1 MADIV
6 DLRGQ
11 HAPLSHRTCEAR
23 AYFLG
28 GPDGVIVGWVVADWV
43 IVGWVIVGWMIVGWV
58 IVGWVI
64 VGWVIVGWVI
74 VGWVIVGW
82 VESTVSRLSRA
93 ARAFHRRAQS
103 SRLTVDS
110 TAAIR

>member
-43 IVGWVIVGWMIVGWV
+43 IVGWV

-110 TAAIR
+110 TAAIGWSAAIR

>member
-23 AYFLG
+23 AYFLD
-28 GPDGVIVGWVVADWV
+28 GPDRAIVDSAIVDWA
-43 IVGWVIVGWMIVGWV
+43 IVDRAIVD
-58 IVGWVI
+58 
-64 VGWVIVGWVI
+64 
-74 VGWVIVGW
+74 W

-93 ARAFHRRAQS
+93 ARVFHRHVQS

-110 TAAIR
+110 TVAIGWSAAIGWSVA

>member
-1 MADIV
+1 VADIV

-28 GPDGVIVGWVVADWV
+28 GPDGVIVGWVVAD
-43 IVGWVIVGWMIVGWV
+43 WV

-110 TAAIR
+110 TAAIGWSAAIR

>member
-43 IVGWVIVGWMIVGWV
+43 IVGWVIVGWV

-64 VGWVIVGWVI
+64 VGWGEGAVCG
-74 VGWVIVGW
+74 GSGG
-82 VESTVSRLSRA
+82 
-93 ARAFHRRAQS
+93 AR
-103 SRLTVDS
+103 
-110 TAAIR
+110 

>member
-28 GPDGVIVGWVVADWV
+28 GPDGVIVGWVVAD
-43 IVGWVIVGWMIVGWV
+43 
-58 IVGWVI
+58 WVI

-110 TAAIR
+110 TAAIGWSAAIR

>member
-11 HAPLSHRTCEAR
+11 HAPLSHRRCEAR

-43 IVGWVIVGWMIVGWV
+43 IVGWVIVGW
-58 IVGWVI
+58 
-64 VGWVIVGWVI
+64 
-74 VGWVIVGW
+74 
-82 VESTVSRLSRA
+82 VESTVGRLSRA
-93 ARAFHRRAQS
+93 ARAFHRPAQS

-110 TAAIR
+110 TAAIGESTTKIRRNDDAR